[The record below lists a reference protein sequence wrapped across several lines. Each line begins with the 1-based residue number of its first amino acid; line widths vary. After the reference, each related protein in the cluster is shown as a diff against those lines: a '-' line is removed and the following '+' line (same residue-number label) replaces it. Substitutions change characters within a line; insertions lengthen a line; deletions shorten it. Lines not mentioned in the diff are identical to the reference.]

1 MEPTATSR
9 YTRARDDLLAD
20 PAGPTGATRRQ
31 ALGTLSD
38 RWLTE
43 LFVGAGAPTEGVCL
57 VAVGGYGRRELS
69 PGSDLDLVL
78 LHQDHDG
85 ITELADAIW
94 YPVWDAGIA
103 LDHSVRTP
111 DEARRAAAEDLR
123 VQTGLLDIRHIAG
136 DPELTAALR
145 TSMFGAWRAAAVKRL
160 PELHESCRER
170 AQRHGEVA
178 FLLEP
183 DLKEARGGLRDATA
197 LRAISASWIA
207 DAPHEEVNTARATLL
222 DVRDALH
229 LVTGRGSDRLLL
241 QEQDAV
247 ARRLGLLDA
256 DTLLRRVSEAA
267 RALAYAC
274 DVTWREVSRV
284 LAARDAGAGVRRLRR
299 GRHAVPAR
307 TPLAEGVVEYAGE
320 AVLAQA
326 AQPARDPV
334 LLLRAAAAAAQ
345 AGLPLSRHTVD
356 RLAIECPP
364 LADPWPSAAREA
376 FVSLLGAGRDVLPVW
391 EALES
396 KRLITKLLPDWER
409 VRCRPQRNAVHRF
422 TVDRHLI
429 ETAIEA
435 AAHTRRVAR
444 PDLLLVAALLH
455 DIGKGWPGDHS
466 VSGEVI
472 AREAAVR
479 MGFAKDDVDVLG
491 TLVRWHLLLVDTAT
505 RRDLDDPTTVAAFAE
520 AVGSVETLELLH
532 ALTEADAA
540 ATGPAAWSE
549 WRDALVRDLVARTR
563 AVFAGRPTP
572 AVSERIV
579 TADVSGELPV
589 VRLEPLPFGAEVTI
603 AAPDRVGLMALSA
616 GVLALHRLT
625 VRSAAIDVVEDLGV
639 TVWTVET
646 EFGRLPDPAALR
658 EDVRKALAGGLDVA
672 ARLAKREA
680 AYPPRRGTTPAP
692 ARVEVIA
699 DASRSA
705 TVLEVRAHDSP
716 GLLHRIGKALADA
729 RVSVRQARVG
739 THGADAVDA
748 FYVVAPNGHPLTAA
762 DARGLAR
769 TLERALTP

>member
-1 MEPTATSR
+1 MQTPTSR

-20 PAGPTGATRRQ
+20 PAGPTGAARRQ
-31 ALGTLSD
+31 ALGALSD

-43 LFVGAGAPTEGVCL
+43 LFTGAGAPAQGVSL

-69 PGSDLDLVL
+69 PGSDLDVVL
-78 LHQDHDG
+78 LHEG
-85 ITELADAIW
+85 RRGLGELADAIW
-94 YPVWDAGIA
+94 YPVWDAGVA

-123 VQTGLLDIRHIAG
+123 VQTGLLDIRHITG
-136 DPELTAALR
+136 DADLTAALR
-145 TSMFGAWRAAAVKRL
+145 TSMFTAWRAAAVKRL
-160 PELHESCRER
+160 PELLASCRER
-170 AQRHGEVA
+170 AERHGEVA

-207 DAPHEEVNTARATLL
+207 DAPHEEVDTARATLL

-267 RALAYAC
+267 RALTYAG

-284 LAARDAGAGVRRLRR
+284 LAAREAGSGVRRLRR
-299 GRHAVPAR
+299 ARAGVSAR

-356 RLAIECPP
+356 RLELECPP

-376 FVSLLGAGRDVLPVW
+376 FVALLGAGRDVLPVW

-396 KRLITKLLPDWER
+396 KRLITRLLPDWER

-429 ETAIEA
+429 ETAVEA

-472 AREAAVR
+472 AREAAAR

-491 TLVRWHLLLVDTAT
+491 TLVRHHLLLVDTAT

-520 AVGSVETLELLH
+520 AVGGVETLELLH

-563 AVFAGRPTP
+563 AVFAGRPAP
-572 AVSERIV
+572 AVPERTV
-579 TADVSGELPV
+579 TADVLGELPV

-603 AAPDRVGLMALSA
+603 AAADRVGLMALAA

-625 VRSAAIDVVEDLGV
+625 VRSAAIDVVDELGI

-658 EDVRKALAGGLDVA
+658 EDVRKALAGSLDVA

-680 AYPPRRGTTPAP
+680 AYPPRRGTTRAP

-699 DASRSA
+699 DASTSA

-716 GLLHRIGKALADA
+716 GLLHRIGKALAEA

-739 THGADAVDA
+739 THGAEAVDA
-748 FYVVAPNGHPLTAA
+748 FYVVAPNGRPLAA
-762 DARGLAR
+762 GEARSLAR
-769 TLERALTP
+769 TLEKALAG